1 MTILNDIV
9 QNTREKLVHKKIE
22 VPLEKIKLQIDSL
35 KLPKGAFKENLINK
49 DQAIIAEIKKASPS
63 AGIISENFNPV
74 EKAKEYEA
82 FGASAL
88 SILTE
93 EDFFQGSSQFL
104 MDVKAVSKLPIIRKD
119 FMIDEYQIYEAKLMG
134 ADCILLIVSVLS
146 DDEITKFVELA
157 DSLELDYLIEVHDED
172 ELKRVEIKVSD
183 SHDLLVGEEAD
194 KLLDDDSVT
203 RAAIEAVQENGIV
216 FLDEIDKVCA
226 RSDARGGD
234 VSREGVQRDLLP
246 LIAPSPEVIHLL
258 QHCFGRPE

>member
-1 MTILNDIV
+1 MTILNNIV
-9 QNTREKLVHKKIE
+9 KNTREKLVHKKIKI
-22 VPLEKIKLQIDSL
+22 PLEKIKLELDSL
-35 KLPKGAFKENLINK
+35 KLPKGAFKENLVNK

-63 AGIISENFNPV
+63 AGIISESFNPV

-119 FMIDEYQIYEAKLMG
+119 FMIDKYQIYEAKLMG

-146 DDEITKFVELA
+146 DDEITQFVELA

-172 ELKRVEIKVSD
+172 ELKRVEHFENAIIGVNNRDLKTFEVDLNNSVNLKRVFTGKNLFVAESGIKNQSD
-183 SHDLLVGEEAD
+183 IDLLKEHD
-194 KLLDDDSVT
+194 
-203 RAAIEAVQENGIV
+203 IHV
-216 FLDEIDKVCA
+216 FLIGESLMK
-226 RSDARGGD
+226 GD
-234 VSREGVQRDLLP
+234 FV
-246 LIAPSPEVIHLL
+246 
-258 QHCFGRPE
+258 

>member
-1 MTILNDIV
+1 MTILNNIV
-9 QNTREKLVHKKIE
+9 KNTREKLVHKKIKI
-22 VPLEKIKLQIDSL
+22 PLEKIKLELDSL
-35 KLPKGAFKENLINK
+35 KLPKGAFKENLVNK

-63 AGIISENFNPV
+63 AGIISESFNPV

-119 FMIDEYQIYEAKLMG
+119 FMIDKYQIYEAKLMG

-146 DDEITKFVELA
+146 DYEITQFVELA

-172 ELKRVEIKVSD
+172 ELKRVEHFENAIIGVNNRDLKTFEVDLNNSVNLKRVFTGKNLFVAESGIKNQSD
-183 SHDLLVGEEAD
+183 IDLLKEHD
-194 KLLDDDSVT
+194 
-203 RAAIEAVQENGIV
+203 IHV
-216 FLDEIDKVCA
+216 FLIGESLMK
-226 RSDARGGD
+226 GD
-234 VSREGVQRDLLP
+234 FV
-246 LIAPSPEVIHLL
+246 
-258 QHCFGRPE
+258 